1 VRWPVRLARQPGELP
16 IATCTNNISSSGF
29 YCYSPESF
37 SPGEMLS
44 CSIDIPAWTPG
55 AADEHLTLECRVQ
68 VIWVER
74 VEAIRQFGIG
84 CHIHDYV
91 VTKQVRERMST
102 VQ

>member
-1 VRWPVRLARQPGELP
+1 
-16 IATCTNNISSSGF
+16 
-29 YCYSPESF
+29 
-37 SPGEMLS
+37 
-44 CSIDIPAWTPG
+44 
-55 AADEHLTLECRVQ
+55 